1 MKYTLNVLFVLRKA
15 QSDKRG
21 FAPIYLRISV
31 NGERAE
37 LSVNRKIAPKKW
49 DAKLQRAIGR
59 SEAARALND
68 YLDSLENQVKKNF
81 NKLLDNEE
89 EISSAILR
97 DMQTGKYIKNHT
109 LLSVFEMNN
118 QLVEQE
124 EGSKYS
130 RSTIDQYKTTLSR
143 LKLFLEQQ
151 YACKDMALTKLDL
164 TFIRRFEIFLKT
176 EYGIHH
182 NTIMKHLKQ
191 VKKVIHFAMEM
202 GYIDRDPFFSHKTAY
217 KNVSRD
223 YLTADE
229 LHSIE
234 THTFRIKR
242 LEQVKDVFLFVC
254 YTGLSYSDLKT
265 LTRDNLS
272 KGIDGKTWIVYERKK
287 TDVQARIPLLPM
299 AQALIDKYEND
310 PECSAE
316 NKILPVRS
324 NQKLNSY
331 LSEIA
336 EICGISKHI
345 TMHLG
350 RHTFATT
357 VTLTNGVPIESVSKM
372 LGHTSLKTTQIY
384 SKVIDNKV
392 SKEMED
398 LSKVL
403 ESNKKKG
410 ENGNEKSGNNK
421 IAL

>member
-1 MKYTLNVLFVLRKA
+1 MKFDLSLLFTVKKSKINKA
-15 QSDKRG
+15 G
-21 FAPIYLRISV
+21 LVPVYLRITV
-31 NGERAE
+31 NSERAE
-37 LSVNRKIAPKKW
+37 LSANRKVALKKW
-49 DAKLQRAIGR
+49 DAKLQRAVGR
-59 SEAARALND
+59 SESARALND
-68 YLDSLENQVKKNF
+68 YLDSMEVKVKKNF
-81 NKLLDNEE
+81 NELLDKQMDV
-89 EISSAILR
+89 SAAILR
-97 DMQTGKYIKNHT
+97 DMLTGKFVKEHT
-109 LLSVFEMNN
+109 LIEVFEANN
-118 QLVEQE
+118 VLVKQE

-130 RSTIDQYKTTLSR
+130 RSTIDQYTTTLNR
-143 LKLFLEQQ
+143 LKDFLKKE
-151 YACKDMALTKLDL
+151 YMCNDMLLTKLEL
-164 TFIRRFEIFLKT
+164 TFIRRFEIYLKA
-176 EYGIHH
+176 EHRIHH

-191 VKKVIHFAMEM
+191 LKKVIHFAMEM
-202 GYIDRDPFFSHKTAY
+202 GYLDRDPFLSHKTAY

-223 YLTADE
+223 FLTADE
-229 LHSIE
+229 LQRIE

-287 TDVQARIPLLPM
+287 TGIQARIPLLPV
-299 AQALIDKYEND
+299 AQTLIDKYEND

-316 NKILPVRS
+316 NKILPVKS

-336 EICGISKHI
+336 EICDINKHI

-384 SKVIDNKV
+384 SKVIDTKI

-403 ESNKKKG
+403 ESSKKTDKAKDENKGKKV
-410 ENGNEKSGNNK
+410 
-421 IAL
+421 AL

>member
-1 MKYTLNVLFVLRKA
+1 MKHDLIVLFTVKRSKINKA
-15 QSDKRG
+15 G
-21 FAPIYLRISV
+21 LVPVYLRITV

-37 LSVNRKIAPKKW
+37 LSVNRKVALKKW

-59 SEAARALND
+59 SESARVLND
-68 YLDSLENQVKKNF
+68 YLDGVETKVKKNF

-89 EISSAILR
+89 EISASILR
-97 DMQTGKYIKNHT
+97 DMYIGKHIQNHS
-109 LLSVFEMNN
+109 LVSVFEMNN
-118 QLVEQE
+118 QLIEQE
-124 EGSKYS
+124 EGGKYS
-130 RSTIDQYKTTLSR
+130 KRTIRQYKTTLSR
-143 LKLFLEQQ
+143 LKDFIESE
-151 YACKDMALTKLDL
+151 YGCKDILLSKLDL
-164 TFIRRFEIFLKT
+164 TFIRRFEIYLKT
-176 EYGIHH
+176 KYNNQH
-182 NTIMKHLKQ
+182 NTIMKQLKEL
-191 VKKVIHFAMEM
+191 KRVIHFAMEM
-202 GYIDRDPFFSHKTAY
+202 GYIDRDPFMRHKTAY
-217 KNVSRD
+217 KQISRGF
-223 YLTADE
+223 LTAEE
-229 LHSIE
+229 LERIE
-234 THTFRIKR
+234 THTFHIKR

-254 YTGLSYSDLKT
+254 YTGLSYFDLKT

-272 KGIDGKTWIVYERKK
+272 KGIDGKTWIVYERRK
-287 TDVQARIPLLPM
+287 TGIQARIPLLPM

-336 EICGISKHI
+336 EICDIKKHI

-384 SKVIDNKV
+384 SKVIDNKI

-403 ESNKKKG
+403 ENNKKSDKAK
-410 ENGNEKSGNNK
+410 ERKK
-421 IAL
+421 IVL

>member
-1 MKYTLNVLFVLRKA
+1 MKYDLNVLFVLRKA
-15 QSDKRG
+15 QSDKKG

-37 LSVNRKIAPKKW
+37 LSVNRKVAPQKW
-49 DAKLQRAIGR
+49 DARLQRAVGR
-59 SEAARALND
+59 SESARALND
-68 YLDSLENQVKKNF
+68 YLDSVENQVKKNF
-81 NKLLDNEE
+81 NVLHDRQKD
-89 EISSAILR
+89 ISASILR
-97 DMQTGKYIKNHT
+97 DMQIGKYIKDHT
-109 LLSVFEMNN
+109 LISVFETNN
-118 QLVEQE
+118 KLVEQE

-130 RSTIDQYKTTLSR
+130 RSTIDQYSTTLNR
-143 LKLFLEQQ
+143 LRIFLEQQ
-151 YACKDMALTKLDL
+151 YDCKDIILTKLDL
-164 TFIRRFEIFLKT
+164 TFIRRFEIFLKM

-202 GYIDRDPFFSHKTAY
+202 GYLDRDPFFSHKTAY
-217 KNVSRD
+217 KNVSREF
-223 YLTADE
+223 LTADE
-229 LHSIE
+229 LGRIE
-234 THTFRIKR
+234 DHTFRIKR

-254 YTGLSYSDLKT
+254 YTGLAYSDLKT

-272 KGIDGKTWIVYERKK
+272 KGIDGKTWIIYERKK

-299 AQALIDKYEND
+299 AQTLIDKYEND

-336 EICGISKHI
+336 EICAINKHI

-398 LSKVL
+398 LSRVL
-403 ESNKKKG
+403 ENNKKKG
-410 ENGNEKSGNNK
+410 ENGKKKDDNNR